1 MIKHIVI
8 WRVKDRQNEQ
18 TQDETARAIKAKLE
32 GLRGRIPGLLHI
44 EAGTDF
50 CRSETAYDVALYS
63 EFESRSALD
72 GYQIH
77 PEHQEVT
84 SYIRER
90 CSDRVIVDYEV

>member
-8 WRVKDRQNEQ
+8 WRVKDRENEQ
-18 TQDETARAIKAKLE
+18 TRAQITRAIKAKLE

-44 EAGTDF
+44 EAGCDF
-50 CRSETAYDVALYS
+50 SRSETAYDVALYS

-72 GYQIH
+72 GYQVH
-77 PEHQEVT
+77 PEHEEVA

-90 CSDRVIVDYEV
+90 CTDRAIVDYEV